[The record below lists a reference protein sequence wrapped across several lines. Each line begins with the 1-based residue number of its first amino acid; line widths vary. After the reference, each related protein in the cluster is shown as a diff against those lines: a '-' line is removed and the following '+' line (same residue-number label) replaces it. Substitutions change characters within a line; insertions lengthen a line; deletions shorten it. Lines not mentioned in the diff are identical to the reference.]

1 MHLGSRWYVLNKI
14 KAECEDDC
22 CHPNEEIRNEPSV
35 VQERLE
41 YEHKRMPLEEKKEEF
56 RFPVQNYYG
65 SQSYYSFPGSS
76 RSATSSAIP
85 EAATEHSED
94 PEATKK
100 DETAI
105 RNAAT
110 DHSEKRRLLAFANE
124 NSQSG
129 EAVTERSEIPGIA
142 CQEAKRPRKSEKE
155 TKRSLCADTVRLYKI
170 RGHTDE
176 DSEYYAR
183 IQEAIQEALSE
194 IPKEKNATVPQPEA
208 LDAQCRP
215 NRKATLSRKYSEP
228 TLRRIHRRKEVLLNH
243 NYTCKSQALYQ
254 AESHIVSDTLL
265 TQIELDRIRADC
277 RDKCCNPP
285 SSSGGAT
292 PIPEAALEERRRPR
306 KLPTLVNKNSRSS
319 EAATEHSES
328 PKAAKKVKTAIAEAV
343 TKEKTQIPE
352 AATEHSESSKATKED
367 KTAVPE
373 PACEERK
380 RPLPAFLPGQSIIQW
395 WATWFKNADE
405 PPKKY
410 SKKNR
415 PAWFSCEVLTYN
427 GYKAIKYAGSQQ
439 EAQHCYVTY
448 SWNGTSEEVPE
459 QFLKKRLISE
469 GEEKYAH
476 SNGLHENQDCHL
488 EPDFWQQFNTTNVNA
503 AQSSSKKTMKRAR
516 SSTE

>member
-1 MHLGSRWYVLNKI
+1 MGRPKNPKSIATEPWEDSKERSNRIERRVEVPLVDGYRCLSQAHDQAERMVDNKKHLKKSELNKI
-14 KAECEDDC
+14 KAECKDDC
-22 CHPNEEIRNEPSV
+22 CHPNEELRNEPSV
-35 VQERLE
+35 VQERLV
-41 YEHKRMPLEEKKEEF
+41 YEHKRMRLEEKTIEF
-56 RFPVQNYYG
+56 RFRIQNYYG
-65 SQSYYSFPGSS
+65 PENYYSFPGSS

-292 PIPEAALEERRRPR
+292 PIPEAAT
-306 KLPTLVNKNSRSS
+306 K
-319 EAATEHSES
+319 HSES
-328 PKAAKKVKTAIAEAV
+328 PKAAKTDKTAIAEAV

-367 KTAVPE
+367 KTKE
-373 PACEERK
+373 SRSQYQRK
-380 RPLPAFLPGQSIIQW
+380 PLPQ
-395 WATWFKNADE
+395 
-405 PPKKY
+405 PKKAA
-410 SKKNR
+410 
-415 PAWFSCEVLTYN
+415 P
-427 GYKAIKYAGSQQ
+427 
-439 EAQHCYVTY
+439 
-448 SWNGTSEEVPE
+448 
-459 QFLKKRLISE
+459 
-469 GEEKYAH
+469 
-476 SNGLHENQDCHL
+476 
-488 EPDFWQQFNTTNVNA
+488 NTKG
-503 AQSSSKKTMKRAR
+503 SSSQNQRKPLPIPRKRAR
-516 SSTE
+516 TASPDPEEVRG

>member
-1 MHLGSRWYVLNKI
+1 MLNKI

-56 RFPVQNYYG
+56 RFSVQNYYG

-129 EAVTERSEIPGIA
+129 EAVTERSEIPEIA

-155 TKRSLCADTVRLYKI
+155 TKRSLCADTVRLYKV
-170 RGHTDE
+170 RGYTDE

-183 IQEAIQEALSE
+183 CQEALSE

-352 AATEHSESSKATKED
+352 AATEHSESSKAIKED
-367 KTAVPE
+367 KTAIPE
-373 PACEERK
+373 AATEHSEIRRLLILANKESRSGEAAKDHSETPEAACQEMK
-380 RPLPAFLPGQSIIQW
+380 RPRKSGKGSSSQNQWKQLPIPRKHARTASP
-395 WATWFKNADE
+395 D
-405 PPKKY
+405 P
-410 SKKNR
+410 
-415 PAWFSCEVLTYN
+415 
-427 GYKAIKYAGSQQ
+427 
-439 EAQHCYVTY
+439 
-448 SWNGTSEEVPE
+448 EEVA
-459 QFLKKRLISE
+459 
-469 GEEKYAH
+469 G
-476 SNGLHENQDCHL
+476 
-488 EPDFWQQFNTTNVNA
+488 
-503 AQSSSKKTMKRAR
+503 
-516 SSTE
+516 

>member
-170 RGHTDE
+170 RGYTDE

-292 PIPEAALEERRRPR
+292 PIPEAALEERKRPR
-306 KLPTLVNKNSRSS
+306 KLPTLANKNSRSS

-343 TKEKTQIPE
+343 TKEKTQVPE
-352 AATEHSESSKATKED
+352 AATEHSESSKAIKED
-367 KTAVPE
+367 KTAIPE
-373 PACEERK
+373 AATEHSEIRRLLILANKESRSGEAAKDHSETPEAACQEMK
-380 RPLPAFLPGQSIIQW
+380 RPRKSG
-395 WATWFKNADE
+395 K
-405 PPKKY
+405 
-410 SKKNR
+410 
-415 PAWFSCEVLTYN
+415 
-427 GYKAIKYAGSQQ
+427 G
-439 EAQHCYVTY
+439 
-448 SWNGTSEEVPE
+448 
-459 QFLKKRLISE
+459 
-469 GEEKYAH
+469 
-476 SNGLHENQDCHL
+476 
-488 EPDFWQQFNTTNVNA
+488 
-503 AQSSSKKTMKRAR
+503 SSSQNQTQKKL
-516 SSTE
+516 

>member
-1 MHLGSRWYVLNKI
+1 MWALGWDALATEHSEGPEAAK
-14 KAECEDDC
+14 KD
-22 CHPNEEIRNEPSV
+22 
-35 VQERLE
+35 ER
-41 YEHKRMPLEEKKEEF
+41 
-56 RFPVQNYYG
+56 
-65 SQSYYSFPGSS
+65 
-76 RSATSSAIP
+76 AIP
-85 EAATEHSED
+85 KAATEHSE
-94 PEATKK
+94 
-100 DETAI
+100 
-105 RNAAT
+105 
-110 DHSEKRRLLAFANE
+110 SRRLLTLANE

-129 EAVTERSEIPGIA
+129 EAVTEHSEIPETA
-142 CQEAKRPRKSEKE
+142 CQQAKRLRKSEKE
-155 TKRSLCADTVRLYKI
+155 TKQSLYTDTVRFYNLLGYSV
-170 RGHTDE
+170 E

-183 IQEAIQEALSE
+183 CQEALSE
-194 IPKEKNATVPQPEA
+194 IPEEKNATVPQPEA
-208 LDAQCRP
+208 LDEQCKP
-215 NRKATLSRKYSEP
+215 NRKATLSREYSQP
-228 TLRRIHRRKEVLLNH
+228 ILRRIHRRIRVLKGY
-243 NYTCKSQALYQ
+243 NYKCFSQTLYQ
-254 AESHIVSDTLL
+254 AESQIVSNKLL
-265 TQIELDRIRADC
+265 TQIELDKINADC
-277 RDKCCNPP
+277 KDKCCNRP

-292 PIPEAALEERRRPR
+292 SSVILGSINKAIPEG
-306 KLPTLVNKNSRSS
+306 T
-319 EAATEHSES
+319 TED
-328 PKAAKKVKTAIAEAV
+328 KTP
-343 TKEKTQIPE
+343 IPE

-380 RPLPAFLPGQSIIQW
+380 RPLPAFSPGQSIIQW
-395 WATWFKNADE
+395 WASWFKNADE

>member
-155 TKRSLCADTVRLYKI
+155 TKRSLCADTVRLYKV
-170 RGHTDE
+170 RGYTDE

-183 IQEAIQEALSE
+183 CQEALSE

-208 LDAQCRP
+208 LDEQCKP
-215 NRKATLSRKYSEP
+215 NRKATLSREYSQAI
-228 TLRRIHRRKEVLLNH
+228 LLRIDRRIQVLKGC
-243 NYTCKSQALYQ
+243 NYKCFSQALYQ
-254 AESHIVSDTLL
+254 AESQIVSNKLL
-265 TQIELDRIRADC
+265 TQIELDKIKADC
-277 RDKCCNPP
+277 KDKCCNPP

-292 PIPEAALEERRRPR
+292 SSAILGSINKAIPEA
-306 KLPTLVNKNSRSS
+306 T
-319 EAATEHSES
+319 TED
-328 PKAAKKVKTAIAEAV
+328 KTP
-343 TKEKTQIPE
+343 IPE

-367 KTAVPE
+367 KTAIPE
-373 PACEERK
+373 AATKEKTPIPA
-380 RPLPAFLPGQSIIQW
+380 A
-395 WATWFKNADE
+395 ATE
-405 PPKKY
+405 H
-410 SKKNR
+410 SE
-415 PAWFSCEVLTYN
+415 SS
-427 GYKAIKYAGSQQ
+427 KAIKEDKTAIPEAATEHSEIRRLLILANKESRSGEAAKDHSETPEAACQ
-439 EAQHCYVTY
+439 EM
-448 SWNGTSEEVPE
+448 
-459 QFLKKRLISE
+459 KRPRKS
-469 GEEKYAH
+469 GK
-476 SNGLHENQDCHL
+476 G
-488 EPDFWQQFNTTNVNA
+488 
-503 AQSSSKKTMKRAR
+503 SSSQNQWKQLPIPRKHAR
-516 SSTE
+516 TASPDPEELAG